1 MAVIL
6 LRDMSDIIRSI
17 RKSVLDSLNAQKL
30 TDIVYGTVESI
41 APLKVR
47 VDQKLLLEQEQ
58 LKLTRAVM
66 DYEVDMTV
74 DHLTEEREGGT
85 SAEAFALHNHE
96 YKGRKKFLIHNGLIV
111 GDKVTLI
118 RTHGGQQYL
127 IIDKEVV

>member
-1 MAVIL
+1 
-6 LRDMSDIIRSI
+6 MSDIIRTL
-17 RKSVLDSLNAQKL
+17 RKVVLDAVNAQKL

-41 APLKVR
+41 TPLKVR

-66 DYEVDMTV
+66 DYELEMTV
-74 DHLTEEREGGT
+74 DHITEDRSGGGT
-85 SAEAFALHNHE
+85 YEAFASHNHE

-111 GDKVTLI
+111 GDKVTMI

>member
-1 MAVIL
+1 
-6 LRDMSDIIRSI
+6 MSDIIRTL
-17 RKSVLDSLNAQKL
+17 RKVVLDAVNAQKL

-74 DHLTEEREGGT
+74 DHLTENRSGG
-85 SAEAFALHNHE
+85 SGDAAYASHNHE
-96 YKGRKKFLIHNGLIV
+96 YKGRKKFLIHNGLII
-111 GDKVTLI
+111 GDKVTMI
-118 RTHGGQQYL
+118 RAHGGQQYL

>member
-1 MAVIL
+1 
-6 LRDMSDIIRSI
+6 MSDIIRSI
-17 RKSVLDSLNAQKL
+17 RKVVLDGVNAQKL
-30 TDIVYGTVESI
+30 TDVVYGTVESI

-47 VDQKLLLEQEQ
+47 IDQKLLLEQEQ

-74 DHLTEEREGGT
+74 DHLTENRSGG
-85 SAEAFALHNHE
+85 SDAASFASHNHE

-111 GDKVTLI
+111 GDKVTMI
-118 RTHGGQQYL
+118 RAHGGQQFL

>member
-1 MAVIL
+1 
-6 LRDMSDIIRSI
+6 MSDIIRGI
-17 RKSVLDSLNAQKL
+17 RKVVLDAVNAQKL

-47 VDQKLLLEQEQ
+47 IDQKLLLEQEQ

-66 DYEVDMTV
+66 DYEVDMTI
-74 DHLTEEREGGT
+74 DHVTENRAGGGGD
-85 SAEAFALHNHE
+85 ALFESHNHE

-111 GDKVTLI
+111 GDKVTMI
-118 RTHGGQQYL
+118 RAHGGQQYL